1 MIRHQL
7 KIEAPFLNNVLVI
20 DGKYLCYRSQYSRQ
34 LGELTY
40 ENVKT
45 HLYYGFFNTIRALI
59 VNYQPLNLVIMWDNN
74 KSVRKEEF
82 KGYKKNR
89 NNYKYLKPEQIFTLK
104 TMQKEYPNIVDL
116 CQNLGFGC
124 YNLDGYE
131 ADDLIAMFVKRFTE
145 LNKIIITRDEDMY
158 QLIDQTTS
166 LYSPDDKITKNLKWF
181 RYTYRLEPKQW
192 ALVKAYGGCKSDTI
206 PGIRGVA
213 EKTAIK
219 IIKGYPKA
227 IEKLENADQDELKL
241 WKRLTVLPHP
251 DLKDMRI
258 PYKMTNINIKRLYEL
273 CYKYNFRS
281 LIERMHHFEQLR

>member
-1 MIRHQL
+1 MIRHRL

-34 LGELTY
+34 LNGLSY
-40 ENVKT
+40 EKVKT
-45 HLYYGFFNTIRALI
+45 GLYYGFFNTIRALI
-59 VNYQPLNLVIMWDNN
+59 ANYQPLNLVIMWDGDN
-74 KSVRKEEF
+74 SVRKEEF
-82 KGYKKNR
+82 KGYKNR
-89 NNYKYLKPEQIFTLK
+89 NNYKYLKPEQVFALE
-104 TMQKEYPNIVDL
+104 TMQKEYPNIVSL

-124 YNLDGYE
+124 YDLDGYE
-131 ADDLIAMFVKRFTE
+131 ADDLIALFVKRFTE

-158 QLIDQTTS
+158 QLIDKTTS
-166 LYSPDDKITKNLKWF
+166 LYSPDDKINKNLKWF
-181 RYTYRLEPKQW
+181 RGTYRLDPEQW
-192 ALVKAYGGCKSDTI
+192 ALVKAYGGCKSDTV

-219 IIKGYPKA
+219 IVKGYPKA
-227 IEKLENADQDELKL
+227 VEKLENADQDELKL

-258 PYKMTNINIKRLYEL
+258 PYKMTNINIKGLYEL

-281 LIERMHHFEQLR
+281 LIERMHHFEQLK